1 MRENHTKA
9 VKHRILEMSREHRGR
24 KEGVVWKDFRS
35 GITLGEALNAGTH
48 RGELTVIFLRILE
61 AAHIQDGPPPLR
73 AAGRC
78 EVAQK

>member
-1 MRENHTKA
+1 
-9 VKHRILEMSREHRGR
+9 
-24 KEGVVWKDFRS
+24 VVWKDFHS

-48 RGELTVIFLRILE
+48 RGALTVIFLRILK